1 VEYWN
6 NGWRKIILKNL
17 SYPPNIPVFHPSIIP
32 KYWSERSL
40 YMEVRKVD
48 RFDEE
53 VVASLAQ
60 YTLPQILFKQAERL
74 GPTKIAMR
82 EKMYGIWLAYSWQD
96 YFGYTKNVA
105 LGLLSLGLKR
115 GENVGIITDN
125 HPEWLF
131 TEIGAQ
137 VLGAITVN
145 LFTSSIA
152 KELATILKRI
162 QAAYVIA
169 QDQEQVDKLLEMKEQ
184 LSHVRKVIYIDP
196 TGMRNYTHHPWLMS
210 FQELIKRG
218 KALDKAEPHRFEEE
232 LWKGKPDEV
241 ALMIMTSGTTGIPKL
256 AMISH
261 QSFTEIARKWV
272 ETAPIG
278 VGDNWISI
286 TPTAWIVDQM
296 WGVGVSPLTGMTMN
310 FPETLETQ
318 AEDFREIGP
327 VVVITSSRFWEELA
341 SKIRVKIADA
351 GFVKRKL
358 FDLGEKIGGAVV
370 DRESKKEPVPT
381 FLGILHKILAR
392 VVYRPLLDRVGCAQ
406 IRAAITGG
414 HPISPDV
421 IRFFRAK
428 GLNLKHA
435 YGLTEGGGVFQV
447 QPDKEVKPETVGKP
461 LPRTEI
467 RIAED
472 QEVLVRTHSCFVGYY
487 QDPEATKKA
496 LIDGWLHTGDAGYI
510 DDDGH
515 LLIIGRKEEIM
526 RTKGGEAISSDF
538 IETRLKF
545 SPYIKEAVV
554 FGEGRDYITGFIN
567 IDFGN
572 VGSWAEDRMIP
583 YTTYTDLSQQP
594 RVEELILGEVRLVN
608 TQLPKPMRLKKIILL
623 YKLLDADDEELTRTG
638 KVRRKFVYEQYIKL
652 IDAMYS
658 EEKELEVTGKVRYR
672 DGQVGSIETK
682 VKILTV
688 E

>member
-1 VEYWN
+1 MEL
-6 NGWRKIILKNL
+6 RKN
-17 SYPPNIPVFHPSIIP
+17 
-32 KYWSERSL
+32 R
-40 YMEVRKVD
+40 
-48 RFDEE
+48 RFDEAM
-53 VVASLAQ
+53 VLSLAQ
-60 YTLPQILFKQAERL
+60 LTLPQILAKQAERL
-74 GPTKIAMR
+74 GTRQIAIR
-82 EKMYGIWLAYSWQD
+82 EKMFGIWLAYTWED
-96 YFGYTKNVA
+96 YLRFTKQVA
-105 LGLLSLGLKR
+105 LGLHALGLKR
-115 GENVGIITDN
+115 GENIGLIVNN

-131 TEIGAQ
+131 SEMGAQ

-145 LFTSSIA
+145 MFTSSIA
-152 KELATILKRI
+152 KELTVMLNRI
-162 QAAYVIA
+162 QATFAIV
-169 QDQEQVDKLLEMKEQ
+169 QDQEQVDKLLEMKQELPQ
-184 LSHVRKVIYIDP
+184 LRKVIYIDP
-196 TGMRNYTHHPWLMS
+196 TGMRTYASNPWLMS
-210 FQELIKRG
+210 FQDLLKLGEEVDRKQPDLF
-218 KALDKAEPHRFEEE
+218 HEE
-232 LWKGKPDEV
+232 LWKGRPEEV

-261 QSFTEIARKWV
+261 RSFTEIARKWI

-296 WGVGVSPLTGMTMN
+296 WGMGVSPLTGMAMN

-327 VVVITSSRFWEELA
+327 VIIITSSRFWEDLA
-341 SKIRVKIADA
+341 SKIRVKMADA
-351 GFVKRKL
+351 GWVKRKL

-370 DRESKKEPVPT
+370 DRESKKEAVPAS
-381 FLGILHKILAR
+381 LRLLHQLFAR
-392 VVYRPLLDRVGCAQ
+392 IVYRPLLDRVGCAQ
-406 IRAAITGG
+406 IRAAVTGG

-447 QPDKEVKPETVGKP
+447 QPDHEVKPESVGKP

-467 RIAED
+467 KIAED
-472 QEVLVRTHSCFVGYY
+472 QEVLVKTPSCFVGYY

-496 LIDGWLHTGDAGYI
+496 LRDGWLHTGDAGYI

-526 RTKGGEAISSDF
+526 RTKAGEAISSDF

-554 FGEGRDYITGFIN
+554 WGEGREYITGFIN

-583 YTTYTDLSQQP
+583 YTTYTDLSQRP
-594 RVEELILGEVRLVN
+594 EVEELILGEVRQVN
-608 TQLPKPMRLKKIILL
+608 TQLPRPMRLKKIILL

-638 KVRRKFVYEQYIKL
+638 KVRRKFVYEQYLNL
-652 IDAMYS
+652 IEAMYNDL
-658 EEKELEVTGKVRYR
+658 KELEVTGKVRYR
-672 DGQVGSIETK
+672 DGHVGTITTK
-682 VKILTV
+682 VRILTV

>member
-1 VEYWN
+1 
-6 NGWRKIILKNL
+6 
-17 SYPPNIPVFHPSIIP
+17 
-32 KYWSERSL
+32 
-40 YMEVRKVD
+40 MEVNKTK
-48 RFDEE
+48 RFDEGA
-53 VVASLAQ
+53 VQSLAQ
-60 YTLPQILFKQAERL
+60 LTLPQILTKQAERL
-74 GPTKIAMR
+74 GSDQIAIR
-82 EKMYGIWLAYSWQD
+82 EKMFGIWLAYTWED
-96 YFGYTKNVA
+96 YLRFTKQAA
-105 LGLLSLGLKR
+105 LGFFTLGLKR
-115 GENVGIITDN
+115 GENIGLIVNN

-131 TEIGAQ
+131 SELGAQ
-137 VLGAITVN
+137 TLGAITVN
-145 LFTSSIA
+145 MFTSSVA
-152 KELATILKRI
+152 KELTVMLNRI
-162 QAAYVIA
+162 QATFAVV
-169 QDQEQVDKLLEMKEQ
+169 QDQEQVDKLLEMKQE
-184 LSHVRKVIYIDP
+184 LPHIRKVIYIDP
-196 TGMRNYTHHPWLMS
+196 TGMRTYVGDPWLMS
-210 FQELIKRG
+210 FQELLKLG
-218 KALDKAEPHRFEEE
+218 EELDKKQPNLFQEE

-261 QSFTEIARKWV
+261 QSFTEIARKWI

-296 WGVGVSPLTGMTMN
+296 WGMGVSPLTGMAMN

-327 VVVITSSRFWEELA
+327 VIIITSSRFWEDLA

-351 GFVKRKL
+351 GWVKRKL
-358 FDLGEKIGGAVV
+358 FALGQKIGGAIV
-370 DRESKKEPVPT
+370 DRESKKELVPFYLT
-381 FLGILHKILAR
+381 LLHQLFSRI
-392 VVYRPLLDRVGCAQ
+392 VYRPLLDRVGCGQ

-447 QPDKEVKPETVGKP
+447 QPDKEVKPESVGKP
-461 LPRTEI
+461 LPRTEVK
-467 RIAED
+467 IAED
-472 QEVLVRTHSCFVGYY
+472 QEVLVKTPSCFVGYY

-496 LIDGWLHTGDAGYI
+496 LKEGWLHTGDAGYI

-554 FGEGRDYITGFIN
+554 WGEARDYITGFIN

-583 YTTYTDLSQQP
+583 YTTFTDLSQQP
-594 RVEELILGEVRLVN
+594 PVEELILGEIHQVN

-638 KVRRKFVYEQYIKL
+638 KVRRKFVYEQYINL
-652 IDAMYS
+652 IEAMYGDQ
-658 EEKELEVTGKVRYR
+658 KELEVTGKVRYR
-672 DGQVGSIETK
+672 DGQVGTIETK

>member
-1 VEYWN
+1 MGVS
-6 NGWRKIILKNL
+6 KI
-17 SYPPNIPVFHPSIIP
+17 
-32 KYWSERSL
+32 
-40 YMEVRKVD
+40 D
-48 RFDEE
+48 RFDKETVE
-53 VVASLAQ
+53 ALAGF
-60 YTLPQILFKQAERL
+60 TLPQILFKQAKEL
-74 GPTKIAMR
+74 GTKKIAIR
-82 EKMYGIWLAYSWQD
+82 EKMYGVWQAYNWQV
-96 YFGYTKNVA
+96 YFQYVKHLA
-105 LGLLSLGLKR
+105 LGFLTLGLKR
-115 GENVGIITDN
+115 GENIGIITDN

-137 VLGAITVN
+137 AVGAITVN
-145 LFTSSIA
+145 LFTSSVA
-152 KELATILKRI
+152 KELTTMLNRI
-162 QAAYVIA
+162 QAVYVVA

-184 LSHVRKVIYIDP
+184 LSHVRKVIYVDQ
-196 TGMRNYTHHPWLMS
+196 TGMRTYTHHPWLMS
-210 FQELIKRG
+210 FKEL
-218 KALDKAEPHRFEEE
+218 LDLGAVLDAKQPNLFEEE

-261 QSFTEIARKWV
+261 RSFTEIARKWV

-278 VGDNWISI
+278 PGDNWISI

-310 FPETLETQ
+310 FPETLETIT
-318 AEDFREIGP
+318 EDFREIGP
-327 VVVITSSRFWEELA
+327 VVIITSSRFWEDLA

-351 GFVKRKL
+351 GWVKRKL
-358 FDLGEKIGGAVV
+358 FALGERIGGALV
-370 DRESKKEPVPT
+370 DHESKKEPVPSY
-381 FLGILHKILAR
+381 LQWLHRLAASI
-392 VVYRPLLDRVGCAQ
+392 VYRPLLDRVGCGQ

-467 RIAED
+467 KIAED
-472 QEVLVRTHSCFVGYY
+472 QEVLVKTPSCFVGYY
-487 QDPEATKKA
+487 QDPEATQKA
-496 LIDGWLHTGDAGYI
+496 LRDGWLHTGDAGYI

-526 RTKGGEAISSDF
+526 RTKGGEAFSPDF

-554 FGEGRDYITGFIN
+554 FGEARDYITGFVN

-572 VGSWAEDRMIP
+572 VGTWAEDRMIP

-594 RVEELILGEVRLVN
+594 PVEELILGEVRQVN
-608 TQLPKPMRLKKIILL
+608 TQLPKPMRLRRIILL

-638 KVRRKFVYEQYIKL
+638 KVRRKFVYEQYLKL
-652 IDAMYS
+652 IEAMYGDQ
-658 EEKELEVTGKVRYR
+658 KELDVTGKVRYR
-672 DGQVGSIETK
+672 DGTVGIIETK

>member
-1 VEYWN
+1 MEL
-6 NGWRKIILKNL
+6 RKTEGIGEETL
-17 SYPPNIPVFHPSIIP
+17 S
-32 KYWSERSL
+32 SL
-40 YMEVRKVD
+40 T
-48 RFDEE
+48 
-53 VVASLAQ
+53 Q
-60 YTLPQILFKQAERL
+60 YTLPQILSKQAKRL
-74 GPTKIAMR
+74 GSNHIAIR
-82 EKMYGIWLAYSWQD
+82 EKMYGIWLNYNWED
-96 YFGYTKNVA
+96 YFRYTKQAA
-105 LGLLSLGLKR
+105 LGLLAIGLKR
-115 GENVGIITDN
+115 GENIGIISDN

-131 TEIGAQ
+131 TELGAQ
-137 VLGAITVN
+137 AIGTITVN

-152 KELATILKRI
+152 KELTTMLNRI
-162 QAAYVIA
+162 QAAYVVA

-184 LSHVRKVIYIDP
+184 LLHVRKVIYIDP
-196 TGMRNYTHHPWLMS
+196 TGMRTYTSNPWLIS
-210 FQELIKRG
+210 FQDLLKMG
-218 KALDKAEPHRFEEE
+218 DALDKEQPNLFEEE

-278 VGDNWISI
+278 IGDNWISI

-296 WGVGVSPLTGMTMN
+296 WGMGVSPLTGMTMN

-327 VVVITSSRFWEELA
+327 VVIITSSRFWEDLA

-351 GFVKRKL
+351 GFIKRKL
-358 FDLGEKIGGAVV
+358 FTLGETIGGTVV

-381 FLGILHKILAR
+381 YLQMLHKIFAR

-461 LPRTEI
+461 LPRTDI
-467 RIAED
+467 KIGED
-472 QEVLVRTHSCFVGYY
+472 QEVLVRTPSCFVGYY
-487 QDPEATKKA
+487 QDPEATNKA
-496 LIDGWLHTGDAGYI
+496 LRDGWLHTGDAGYI

-526 RTKGGEAISSDF
+526 RTKGG
-538 IETRLKF
+538 
-545 SPYIKEAVV
+545 
-554 FGEGRDYITGFIN
+554 
-567 IDFGN
+567 
-572 VGSWAEDRMIP
+572 
-583 YTTYTDLSQQP
+583 
-594 RVEELILGEVRLVN
+594 
-608 TQLPKPMRLKKIILL
+608 KPFLRILL
-623 YKLLDADDEELTRTG
+623 
-638 KVRRKFVYEQYIKL
+638 RR
-652 IDAMYS
+652 
-658 EEKELEVTGKVRYR
+658 G
-672 DGQVGSIETK
+672 
-682 VKILTV
+682 
-688 E
+688 